1 MVKRH
6 LKKENKNTNTMDQPN
21 IFEVQKETSLL
32 KKFSEIHNSIYAND
46 GLSAQQALDEML
58 KVLFMKVFNEKLRKN
73 WFWIDEKEYKLCL
86 NDNVSNNFTER
97 TYELWEKS
105 KKDFADIFEPSEKI
119 KLSLA
124 SLAFAVN
131 KLQNIDFS
139 DTTDAKG
146 LAFQKFL
153 ASTEKADRGQFFT
166 PEPVIN
172 FCVEFLQPQPHEKII
187 DPTCGSGGFLFSA
200 YQYLLDNFQVSKQE
214 IIPNLFGIDINKTIV
229 KIAKMK
235 LLLECNTNLNVIAQ
249 NSLEDLDELA
259 LSFGQ
264 PIENQMD
271 IVLAN
276 PPFGTL
282 GKITNEKL
290 LRKYEL
296 GYKWQGSPLT
306 SEGGIQYVKTKTLHT
321 GQTPEILFIERCLQL
336 LKEGGRMAIVLPN
349 GMFENP
355 SLEYLRYFI
364 KEKASVLAVVN
375 LPQETFIP
383 FGTGVKTSI
392 LFLEKQT
399 CKVLKT
405 LQVSEPKVFFGRVTK
420 LGYQGN
426 KNGNPI
432 YQKDEFGNLLKD
444 KNKEPILDEDF
455 SKIIQ
460 DYKDFQ
466 ATTELVTKNS
476 FALPTA
482 ELNGRFD
489 FDYYAPENRKLLNK
503 LKSQNAVK
511 LADLCEIVKV
521 KSKKLSQAN
530 GTVDYIE
537 LSDINTHSYEIINTT
552 SYLVHKLPSRASYE
566 VKENDILTAVAG
578 NSIGTRK
585 HATALVTKDYEG
597 NICTNGFRILRNC
610 KIDLYYLLYY
620 LRTEMFL
627 KQVFMYRTGAAIPNI
642 SDDDLGKILVYLPE
656 EKILKEISQIVRYSF
671 ELRKQAREEVE
682 KIMIEF

>member
-1 MVKRH
+1 M
-6 LKKENKNTNTMDQPN
+6 EQSN
-21 IFEVQKETSLL
+21 IFDLQKETSLL

-58 KVLFMKVFNEKLRKN
+58 KVLFIKVLA
-73 WFWIDEKEYKLCL
+73 EKE
-86 NDNVSNNFTER
+86 NTQDFFVSSEEFAEI
-97 TYELWEKS
+97 KS
-105 KKDFADIFEPSEKI
+105 GKKTKAFSNRIENLFQKTIENFADIFEPTEKI

-124 SLAFAVN
+124 SLAYAVN

-200 YQYLLDNFQVSKQE
+200 YQYLSDNFQTSKQE
-214 IIPNLFGIDINKTIV
+214 IIPNLYGIDINKTIV

-235 LLLECNTNLNVIAQ
+235 LLLECNTNLNIVAQ
-249 NSLEDLDELA
+249 NSLDDLDELA

-264 PIENQMD
+264 PIENQID

-296 GYKWQGSPLT
+296 GYKWQGENT
-306 SEGGIQYVKTKTLHT
+306 NYFKTRTLHT

-336 LKEGGRMAIVLPN
+336 LKKGGRMAIVLPN

-355 SLEYLRYFI
+355 SLEYLRIFI
-364 KEKASVLAVVN
+364 KQKARVLAVVN

-392 LFLEKQT
+392 LFLQKETEKDFS
-399 CKVLKT
+399 K
-405 LQVSEPKVFFGRVTK
+405 KVFFGRVTK

-426 KNGNPI
+426 KNGTAI
-432 YQKDEFGNLLKD
+432 YKKDEFGNLLKN

-460 DYKDFQ
+460 EHKNFQ
-466 ATTELVTKNS
+466 ASNEIATENCFLFPV
-476 FALPTA
+476 A

-503 LKSQNAVK
+503 LKSLNAVK
-511 LADLCEIVKV
+511 LSDLCEIVKV

-530 GTVDYIE
+530 ETVDYIE
-537 LSDINTHSYEIINTT
+537 LSDINTHSYEIINAT
-552 SYLVHKLPSRASYE
+552 SYLVHELPSRASYE
-566 VKENDILTAVAG
+566 VRENDILTAVAG
-578 NSIGTRK
+578 NSIGTKK

-610 KIDLYYLLYY
+610 KVDLYYLLYY

-642 SDDDLGKILVYLPE
+642 SDYDLGRILVYLPE
-656 EKILKEISQIVRYSF
+656 EKVLQEISEKVLYSF
-671 ELRKQAREEVE
+671 ELRKQAKEEVE
-682 KIMIEF
+682 KITVAF

>member
-1 MVKRH
+1 M
-6 LKKENKNTNTMDQPN
+6 EQSN
-21 IFEVQKETSLL
+21 IFDLQKETSLL

-58 KVLFMKVFNEKLRKN
+58 KILFIKVLA
-73 WFWIDEKEYKLCL
+73 EKE
-86 NDNVSNNFTER
+86 NTQDFFVSGEEFAEIKAGKKNKTFSARIENLFQR
-97 TYELWEKS
+97 TIES
-105 KKDFADIFEPSEKI
+105 FADVFEPSEKI

-124 SLAFAVN
+124 SLVFAVN
-131 KLQNIDFS
+131 KLQNVDFS

-200 YQYLLDNFQVSKQE
+200 YQYLSDNFQVSKQE

-235 LLLECNTNLNVIAQ
+235 LLLECNTSLNIVAQ

-264 PIENQMD
+264 PIEKQMD

-296 GYKWQGSPLT
+296 GYKWQESPLT
-306 SEGGIQYVKTKTLHT
+306 PEGGTQYFKTKVLHT

-355 SLEYLRYFI
+355 SLEYLRIFI
-364 KEKASVLAVVN
+364 KQKARVLAVVN

-392 LFLEKQT
+392 LFLQKRVVGEDTNNGEKDLSQ
-399 CKVLKT
+399 
-405 LQVSEPKVFFGRVTK
+405 KVFFGRVTK

-426 KNGNPI
+426 KNGPAI
-432 YQKDEFGNLLKD
+432 YKKDEFGNLLKD

-460 DYKDFQ
+460 EYKTFQ
-466 ATTELVTKNS
+466 QTNEIETENS
-476 FALPTA
+476 FSFPAA

-503 LKSQNAVK
+503 LKSLNAVK
-511 LADLCEIVKV
+511 LSDLCEIVKV

-530 GTVDYIE
+530 ETVDYIE
-537 LSDINTHSYEIINTT
+537 LSDINTHSYEIINAT
-552 SYLVHKLPSRASYE
+552 SYLVHELPSRASYE
-566 VKENDILTAVAG
+566 VRENDILTAVAG
-578 NSIGTRK
+578 NSIGTSK
-585 HATALVTKDYEG
+585 HATALVTKEYEG

-610 KIDLYYLLYY
+610 KVDLYYLLYY

-642 SDDDLGKILVYLPE
+642 SDYDLGRILVYLPE
-656 EKILKEISQIVRYSF
+656 EKVLQEISEKVRYSF
-671 ELRKQAREEVE
+671 ELRKQAKEEVE
-682 KIMIEF
+682 KIRVAF

>member
-1 MVKRH
+1 M
-6 LKKENKNTNTMDQPN
+6 QQSN
-21 IFEVQKETSLL
+21 IFEAQKETSLL

-58 KVLFMKVFNEKLRKN
+58 KILFIKVLA
-73 WFWIDEKEYKLCL
+73 EKE
-86 NDNVSNNFTER
+86 NTQDFFVSSEEFADI
-97 TYELWEKS
+97 KAGKQS
-105 KKDFADIFEPSEKI
+105 KTFATRIENLFQKTIESFADIFELTEKI
-119 KLSLA
+119 KLSFA

-172 FCVEFLQPQPHEKII
+172 FCVEFLQPKPHEKII

-200 YQYLLDNFQVSKQE
+200 YQYLLDNFHVSKQE
-214 IIPNLFGIDINKTIV
+214 IIPYLFGIDINKTIV

-235 LLLECNTNLNVIAQ
+235 LLLECNTSLNIVAQ

-259 LSFGQ
+259 LSFEQ
-264 PIENQMD
+264 SIENQMD

-276 PPFGTL
+276 PPFGTM

-296 GYKWQGSPLT
+296 GYKWQG
-306 SEGGIQYVKTKTLHT
+306 ENAHYFKTKTLHT

-355 SLEYLRYFI
+355 SLEYLRIFI
-364 KEKASVLAVVN
+364 KQKARVLAVVN

-392 LFLEKQT
+392 LFLQKNVVCEDTNNNNKRI
-399 CKVLKT
+399 
-405 LQVSEPKVFFGRVTK
+405 FFGRVTK

-444 KNKEPILDEDF
+444 KNKEPILEEDF
-455 SKIIQ
+455 SKII
-460 DYKDFQ
+460 
-466 ATTELVTKNS
+466 
-476 FALPTA
+476 
-482 ELNGRFD
+482 
-489 FDYYAPENRKLLNK
+489 
-503 LKSQNAVK
+503 
-511 LADLCEIVKV
+511 
-521 KSKKLSQAN
+521 
-530 GTVDYIE
+530 
-537 LSDINTHSYEIINTT
+537 
-552 SYLVHKLPSRASYE
+552 
-566 VKENDILTAVAG
+566 
-578 NSIGTRK
+578 
-585 HATALVTKDYEG
+585 
-597 NICTNGFRILRNC
+597 
-610 KIDLYYLLYY
+610 
-620 LRTEMFL
+620 
-627 KQVFMYRTGAAIPNI
+627 
-642 SDDDLGKILVYLPE
+642 
-656 EKILKEISQIVRYSF
+656 
-671 ELRKQAREEVE
+671 
-682 KIMIEF
+682 

>member
-1 MVKRH
+1 M
-6 LKKENKNTNTMDQPN
+6 QPPN
-21 IFEVQKETSLL
+21 IFETQPETSLL

-58 KVLFMKVFNEKLRKN
+58 KVLFIKVFA
-73 WFWIDEKEYKLCL
+73 EKE
-86 NDNVSNNFTER
+86 NTQDFFVSNDEFTEI
-97 TYELWEKS
+97 KS
-105 KKDFADIFEPSEKI
+105 GKKNKAFLVRIESLFQKTIESFADIFEANEKI

-153 ASTEKADRGQFFT
+153 ANTEKADRGQFFT

-172 FCVEFLQPQPHEKII
+172 FCVQFLQPKPHEKII

-235 LLLECNTNLNVIAQ
+235 LLLECNTHLNIIAQ

-264 PIENQMD
+264 TIENQMD

-296 GYKWQGSPLT
+296 GYKWQGENT
-306 SEGGIQYVKTKTLHT
+306 NYFKTKTLHT
-321 GQTPEILFIERCLQL
+321 GQIPEILFIERCLQL

-355 SLEYLRYFI
+355 SLEYLRFFI
-364 KEKASVLAVVN
+364 KQKARVLAVVN

-392 LFLEKQT
+392 LFLQKETKPSPFGEGLGGA
-399 CKVLKT
+399 K
-405 LQVSEPKVFFGRVTK
+405 KVFFGRITK

-432 YQKDEFGNLLKD
+432 YQKDEFGNLRKD
-444 KNKEPILDEDF
+444 KNKELILEEDF

-460 DYKDFQ
+460 DYKTFQ
-466 ATTELVTKNS
+466 ETNEIETQNAFCFPVSEI
-476 FALPTA
+476 
-482 ELNGRFD
+482 NGRFD

-503 LKSQNAVK
+503 LKSLNAVK
-511 LADLCEIVKV
+511 LSDLCEIVKI
-521 KSKKLSQAN
+521 KSKKLSQLN
-530 GTVDYIE
+530 ETVDYIE
-537 LSDINTHSYEIINTT
+537 LSDINAHSYEIINANT
-552 SYLVHKLPSRASYE
+552 YLVHELPSRASYE
-566 VKENDILTAVAG
+566 VQENDILTAVAG
-578 NSIGTRK
+578 NSIGTIK
-585 HATALVTKDYEG
+585 HATALVTTDYEG
-597 NICTNGFRILRNC
+597 NICTNGFRVLRNC
-610 KIDLYYLLYY
+610 KVDLYYLLYY

-642 SDDDLGKILVYLPE
+642 SDYDLGRILVYLPKE
-656 EKILKEISQIVRYSF
+656 AVLREISEKVRYSF
-671 ELRKQAREEVE
+671 ELRKQAKETVE
-682 KIMIEF
+682 KILVEF

>member
-1 MVKRH
+1 MK
-6 LKKENKNTNTMDQPN
+6 QSN
-21 IFEVQKETSLL
+21 IFDLQQETSLL

-58 KVLFMKVFNEKLRKN
+58 KILFIKVLA
-73 WFWIDEKEYKLCL
+73 EKE
-86 NDNVSNNFTER
+86 NTQDFFVSSE
-97 TYELWEKS
+97 E
-105 KKDFADIFEPSEKI
+105 FADIKASKKNKSFLTRIENLFQKTIESFADVFEPTEKI
-119 KLSLA
+119 KLSPA

-131 KLQNIDFS
+131 KLQNVDFS

-187 DPTCGSGGFLFSA
+187 DPTCGSGGFLFVA
-200 YQYLLDNFQVSKQE
+200 YQYLLANFQVTKQA

-235 LLLECNTNLNVIAQ
+235 LLLECNTQLNIVAQ

-276 PPFGTL
+276 PPFGTM

-296 GYKWQGSPLT
+296 GYKWQESPPAP
-306 SEGGIQYVKTKTLHT
+306 EGGIEYRKTKTLHI
-321 GQTPEILFIERCLQL
+321 GQPPEILFVERCLQL
-336 LKEGGRMAIVLPN
+336 LKVGGRMAIVLPN

-355 SLEYLRYFI
+355 SLEYLRAFI
-364 KEKASVLAVVN
+364 KQKARVLAVVN

-392 LFLEKQT
+392 LFLEKT
-399 CKVLKT
+399 PCKVLKT
-405 LQVSEPKVFFGRVTK
+405 LQGVGQQIFFGRVTK

-432 YQKDEFGNLLKD
+432 YQKDEFGNYLKD
-444 KNKEPILDEDF
+444 ANRELVLDEDF
-455 SKIIQ
+455 SKVIQ
-460 DYKDFQ
+460 DYKVFQ
-466 ATTELVTKNS
+466 STNEISTANS
-476 FALPTA
+476 FSFPLA

-489 FDYYAPENRKLLNK
+489 FDYYAPDNRKLLNK
-503 LKSQNAVK
+503 LKSLNAVK
-511 LADLCEIVKV
+511 LSDLCEIVKV

-530 GTVDYIE
+530 ETVDYIE
-537 LSDINTHSYEIINTT
+537 LSDINTHSYEIINAD
-552 SYLVHKLPSRASYE
+552 SYLVHELPSRASYE
-566 VKENDILTAVAG
+566 VRENDILTAVAG
-578 NSIGTRK
+578 NSIGTTK
-585 HATALVTKDYEG
+585 HATALVTKAYEG
-597 NICTNGFRILRNC
+597 SICTNGFRILRNC
-610 KIDLYYLLYY
+610 QVDLYYLLYY

-642 SDDDLGKILVYLPE
+642 SDEDLGRILVYLPE
-656 EKILKEISQIVRYSF
+656 ATVLQGISEKMRHSF
-671 ELRKQAREEVE
+671 ALRKQAKEEVE

>member
-1 MVKRH
+1 M
-6 LKKENKNTNTMDQPN
+6 EQSN

-58 KVLFMKVFNEKLRKN
+58 KILFIKVLA
-73 WFWIDEKEYKLCL
+73 EKE
-86 NDNVSNNFTER
+86 NTQDFFVSSEEFAEIKAGK
-97 TYELWEKS
+97 KS
-105 KKDFADIFEPSEKI
+105 KTFLARIENLFQRTIESFADVFEPSEKI

-131 KLQNIDFS
+131 KLQNVDFS

-200 YQYLLDNFQVSKQE
+200 YQYLLDNCQAFKQE
-214 IIPNLFGIDINKTIV
+214 IIPNLYGIDINKTIV

-235 LLLECNTNLNVIAQ
+235 LLLECNTSLNIIAQ
-249 NSLEDLDELA
+249 NSLEDIDELA

-296 GYKWQGSPLT
+296 GYKWQGENT
-306 SEGGIQYVKTKTLHT
+306 NYFKNKILHT

-355 SLEYLRYFI
+355 SLEYLRFFI
-364 KEKASVLAVVN
+364 KQKARVLAVVN

-392 LFLEKQT
+392 LFLQKETEKDLSQ
-399 CKVLKT
+399 
-405 LQVSEPKVFFGRVTK
+405 KVFFGRVTK

-426 KNGNPI
+426 KNGTAI
-432 YQKDEFGNLLKD
+432 YKKDEFGNLLKD
-444 KNKEPILDEDF
+444 QNKEPILDEDF
-455 SKIIQ
+455 STIIQ
-460 DYKDFQ
+460 DYKKFQ
-466 ATTELVTKNS
+466 QTNEIKTENS
-476 FALPTA
+476 FLFPVA

-489 FDYYAPENRKLLNK
+489 YDYYAPENRKLLNK
-503 LKSQNAVK
+503 LKSLNAVK
-511 LADLCEIVKV
+511 LSDLCEIVKV

-537 LSDINTHSYEIINTT
+537 LSDINTHSYEIINATE
-552 SYLVHKLPSRASYE
+552 YLVHELPSRASYE
-566 VKENDILTAVAG
+566 VRENDILTAVAG
-578 NSIGTRK
+578 NSIGTSK
-585 HATALVTKDYEG
+585 HAIALVTKDYEG
-597 NICTNGFRILRNC
+597 NICTNGFRVLRNC
-610 KIDLYYLLYY
+610 KVDLYYLLYY

-642 SDDDLGKILVYLPE
+642 SDYDLGRILVYLPE
-656 EKILKEISQIVRYSF
+656 EKILQEISEKVRYSF
-671 ELRKQAREEVE
+671 ELRKQAKEEVE
-682 KIMIEF
+682 KITLAFSEKRTNHAQHYVCEKAD

>member
-1 MVKRH
+1 M
-6 LKKENKNTNTMDQPN
+6 EQSN
-21 IFEVQKETSLL
+21 IFDLQKETSLL

-58 KVLFMKVFNEKLRKN
+58 KILFIKVLA
-73 WFWIDEKEYKLCL
+73 EKE
-86 NDNVSNNFTER
+86 NTQDFFVSSEEFAEIKAGK
-97 TYELWEKS
+97 KS
-105 KKDFADIFEPSEKI
+105 KTFLARIENLFQKTIESFADVFEPSEKI

-124 SLAFAVN
+124 SLVFAVN
-131 KLQNIDFS
+131 KLQNVDFS

-153 ASTEKADRGQFFT
+153 ANTEKADRGQFFT

-200 YQYLLDNFQVSKQE
+200 YQYLLANFKVSKQE
-214 IIPNLFGIDINKTIV
+214 IIPNLFGIDINKMIV

-235 LLLECNTNLNVIAQ
+235 LLLECNTNLNIVAQ

-259 LSFGQ
+259 LSFGH

-271 IVLAN
+271 IVLTN

-296 GYKWQGSPLT
+296 GYKWQG
-306 SEGGIQYVKTKTLHT
+306 ENNNYFKTKTLHA
-321 GQTPEILFIERCLQL
+321 GQAPEILFIERCLQL

-355 SLEYLRYFI
+355 SLEYLRIFI
-364 KEKASVLAVVN
+364 KQKARVLAVVN

-392 LFLEKQT
+392 LFLQKETEKDLS
-399 CKVLKT
+399 K
-405 LQVSEPKVFFGRVTK
+405 KVFFGRVTK

-426 KNGNPI
+426 KNGTAI
-432 YQKDEFGNLLKD
+432 YKKDEFGNLLKD

-460 DYKDFQ
+460 DYKTFQ
-466 ATTELVTKNS
+466 QTNEIETENS
-476 FALPTA
+476 FLFPVA

-503 LKSQNAVK
+503 LKSLNAVK
-511 LADLCEIVKV
+511 LVDLCEIVKV
-521 KSKKLSQAN
+521 KSKKLSQPN
-530 GTVDYIE
+530 ETVDYIE
-537 LSDINTHSYEIINTT
+537 LSDINTHSYEIINAA
-552 SYLVHKLPSRASYE
+552 SYLVHELPSRASYE
-566 VKENDILTAVAG
+566 VRENDILTAVAG
-578 NSIGTRK
+578 NSIGTTK

-610 KIDLYYLLYY
+610 KVDLYYLLYY

-627 KQVFMYRTGAAIPNI
+627 KQVFMYRTGAAIPSI
-642 SDDDLGKILVYLPE
+642 SDYDLGRILVYLPE
-656 EKILKEISQIVRYSF
+656 EKVLQEISEKVRYSF
-671 ELRKQAREEVE
+671 ELRKQAKEEVE
-682 KIMIEF
+682 KITIVF

>member
-1 MVKRH
+1 M
-6 LKKENKNTNTMDQPN
+6 EQSN
-21 IFEVQKETSLL
+21 IFETQKETSLL

-58 KVLFMKVFNEKLRKN
+58 KVLFIKVF
-73 WFWIDEKEYKLCL
+73 DEKENTKQFFINNEEF
-86 NDNVSNNFTER
+86 NDI
-97 TYELWEKS
+97 KAG
-105 KKDFADIFEPSEKI
+105 KKTKTFVQRIESLFQKTVQGFSDIFDANETI
-119 KLSLA
+119 KLSPIAL
-124 SLAFAVN
+124 SFAIN
-131 KLQNIDFS
+131 KLQNVDFS

-200 YQYLLDNFQVSKQE
+200 YQYLLDNFQVSKQD

-235 LLLECNTNLNVIAQ
+235 LLLECNTNLNIIAQ

-296 GYKWQGSPLT
+296 GYKWQG
-306 SEGGIQYVKTKTLHT
+306 ENYNYHKTKTLHT

-336 LKEGGRMAIVLPN
+336 LKESGRMAIVLPN

-355 SLEYLRYFI
+355 SLEYLRIFI
-364 KEKASVLAVVN
+364 KQKARVLAVVN

-392 LFLEKQT
+392 LFLQKE
-399 CKVLKT
+399 
-405 LQVSEPKVFFGRVTK
+405 SEIDLSKKVFFGRITK

-432 YQKDEFGNLLKD
+432 YQKDEFGNFLKNE
-444 KNKEPILDEDF
+444 NKELILEEDF
-455 SKIIQ
+455 TKIIN
-460 DYKDFQ
+460 DYKTFQ
-466 ATTELVTKNS
+466 KTNELETENS
-476 FALPTA
+476 FLFPVS

-489 FDYYAPENRKLLNK
+489 FDYYAPQNRKLLNK
-503 LKSQNAVK
+503 LKNLNAVR
-511 LADLCEIVKV
+511 LSELCEIVKV
-521 KSKKLSQAN
+521 KSKKLTQLN
-530 GTVDYIE
+530 ETVDYIE
-537 LSDINTHSYEIINTT
+537 LSDINTHSYEIINANT
-552 SYLVHKLPSRASYE
+552 YLVHELPSRASYE
-566 VKENDILTAVAG
+566 VRNNDILTAVAG
-578 NSIGTRK
+578 NSIGTHK
-585 HATALVTKDYEG
+585 HATALVTKNYEG

-610 KIDLYYLLYY
+610 KVDVYYLLYY
-620 LRTEMFL
+620 LRSEMFL

-642 SDDDLGKILVYLPE
+642 SDFDLNRILVYLPPE
-656 EKILKEISQIVRYSF
+656 NILQEVSEKVRYSF
-671 ELRKQAREEVE
+671 ELRKQAKEEVE
-682 KIMIEF
+682 KIMVEF

>member
-1 MVKRH
+1 MRH
-6 LKKENKNTNTMDQPN
+6 FLSST
-21 IFEVQKETSLL
+21 FA
-32 KKFSEIHNSIYAND
+32 EIHNSIYAND

-58 KVLFMKVFNEKLRKN
+58 KVLFIKVF
-73 WFWIDEKEYKLCL
+73 DEKENSKQFFI
-86 NDNVSNNFTER
+86 SNEEFNEIKAGK
-97 TYELWEKS
+97 KS
-105 KKDFADIFEPSEKI
+105 KTFVQRIENLFQKTIQGFSDIIEANESI
-119 KLSLA
+119 KLSPIAL
-124 SLAFAVN
+124 SFAIN

-172 FCVEFLQPQPHEKII
+172 FCVQFLQPQPHEKII

-235 LLLECNTNLNVIAQ
+235 LLLECNTNLNIVAQ

-264 PIENQMD
+264 KIEAQFD
-271 IVLAN
+271 IILAN
-276 PPFGTL
+276 PPFGTM

-290 LRKYEL
+290 LEKYEL
-296 GYKWQGSPLT
+296 GYKWQG
-306 SEGGIQYVKTKTLHT
+306 ENYNYHKTKILHT

-355 SLEYLRYFI
+355 SLEYLRIFI
-364 KEKASVLAVVN
+364 KQKARVLAVVN

-392 LFLEKQT
+392 LFLQKETEKDLS
-399 CKVLKT
+399 K
-405 LQVSEPKVFFGRVTK
+405 KVFFGRITK

-432 YQKDEFGNLLKD
+432 YQKDGFGNFLKNE
-444 KNKEPILDEDF
+444 NKELILEEDF
-455 SKIIQ
+455 TKIIN
-460 DYKDFQ
+460 DYKIFQ
-466 ATTELVTKNS
+466 QTNELETANS
-476 FALPTA
+476 FLFPVS

-489 FDYYAPENRKLLNK
+489 FDYYAPQNRKLLNK
-503 LKSQNAVK
+503 LKSLNAIK
-511 LADLCEIVKV
+511 LSELCDIVKT
-521 KSKKLSQAN
+521 KSKKLAQLNETA
-530 GTVDYIE
+530 DYIE
-537 LSDINTHSYEIINTT
+537 LSDINTHSYEIINAKT
-552 SYLVHKLPSRASYE
+552 YLVHELPSRASYE
-566 VKENDILTAVAG
+566 VRENDILTAVAG
-578 NSIGTRK
+578 NSIGTHK
-585 HATALVTKDYEG
+585 HTTALATKDYEG

-610 KIDLYYLLYY
+610 KVDLYYLLYY
-620 LRTEMFL
+620 LRSEMFL

-642 SDDDLGKILVYLPE
+642 SGFDLNRILVYLPSE
-656 EKILKEISQIVRYSF
+656 NILQEVSEKVRYSF
-671 ELRKQAREEVE
+671 ELRKQAKEEVE
-682 KIMIEF
+682 KITVEF

>member
-1 MVKRH
+1 M
-6 LKKENKNTNTMDQPN
+6 EQPN
-21 IFEVQKETSLL
+21 IFTLQKDTSLL

-58 KVLFMKVFNEKLRKN
+58 KVLFMKVFNRKLRKN
-73 WFWIDEKEYKLCL
+73 WFWIDEKEYKECL
-86 NDNVSNNFTER
+86 DNNVSNDFTER
-97 TYELWEKS
+97 TFELWEKS
-105 KKDFADIFEPSEKI
+105 KKDFTDIFEPNEKI

-131 KLQNIDFS
+131 KLQHIDFS

-172 FCVEFLQPQPHEKII
+172 FCVEFLQPKPHEKII

-200 YQYLLDNFQVSKQE
+200 YQYLSDNFQTSKQE

-235 LLLECNTNLNVIAQ
+235 LLLECNTNLNIVAQ

-264 PIENQMD
+264 QIENQMD

-296 GYKWQGSPLT
+296 GYKWQGENT
-306 SEGGIQYVKTKTLHT
+306 NYFKTKTLHT

-364 KEKASVLAVVN
+364 KQKTKVLAVVN

-399 CKVLKT
+399 SQVLKT
-405 LQVSEPKVFFGRVTK
+405 CEVSEPKVFFGRVTK

-432 YQKDEFGNLLKD
+432 YQKDEFGNLLKN
-444 KNKEPILDEDF
+444 KNKEPILEEDF

-460 DYKDFQ
+460 DYKQFQ
-466 ATTELVTKNS
+466 ITNEIAIETENS
-476 FALPTA
+476 FTFPVA
-482 ELNGRFD
+482 ELTGRFD
-489 FDYYAPENRKLLNK
+489 FDYYAPQNRKLLNK
-503 LKSQNAVK
+503 LTSQNAVK
-511 LADLCEIVKV
+511 LADLCEIVKI

-530 GTVDYIE
+530 ETVDYIE
-537 LSDINTHSYEIINTT
+537 LSDINTHSYEIINAT
-552 SYLVHKLPSRASYE
+552 SYLVHELPSRASYE
-566 VKENDILTAVAG
+566 VRENDILTAVAG
-578 NSIGTRK
+578 NSIGTNK
-585 HATALVTKDYEG
+585 HATALATKDYEG
-597 NICTNGFRILRNC
+597 SICTNGFRILRNC
-610 KIDLYYLLYY
+610 KVDLYYLLYY

-642 SDDDLGKILVYLPE
+642 SDYDLGRILVYLPE
-656 EKILKEISQIVRYSF
+656 GKVLQEISEKVRYSF
-671 ELRKQAREEVE
+671 ELRKQAKEEVE
-682 KIMIEF
+682 KIRIEF

>member
-1 MVKRH
+1 MEH
-6 LKKENKNTNTMDQPN
+6 PN

-58 KVLFMKVFNEKLRKN
+58 KVLFIKVLA
-73 WFWIDEKEYKLCL
+73 EKENTK
-86 NDNVSNNFTER
+86 DFFVSNEEFAEIKAGK
-97 TYELWEKS
+97 KS
-105 KKDFADIFEPSEKI
+105 KTFLARIENLFQKTIENFADIFEPNEKI
-119 KLSLA
+119 KLSPV

-131 KLQNIDFS
+131 KLQNVDFS

-166 PEPVIN
+166 PEPVID

-214 IIPNLFGIDINKTIV
+214 IIPYLFGIDINKTIV

-235 LLLECNTNLNVIAQ
+235 LLLECNTNLNIIAQ

-264 PIENQMD
+264 AIENQMD

-296 GYKWQGSPLT
+296 GYKWQGENT
-306 SEGGIQYVKTKTLHT
+306 HYFKTKTLHT

-336 LKEGGRMAIVLPN
+336 LKEGGKMAIVLPN

-355 SLEYLRYFI
+355 SLEYLRIFI
-364 KEKASVLAVVN
+364 KQKARVLAVVN

-392 LFLEKQT
+392 LFLQKKVVGEDTNNGSKT
-399 CKVLKT
+399 CE
-405 LQVSEPKVFFGRVTK
+405 VSDKKVFFGRVTK

-455 SKIIQ
+455 SNIIQ
-460 DYKDFQ
+460 DYKIFQ
-466 ATTELVTKNS
+466 ETNEITSENS
-476 FALPTA
+476 FSFPVA

-489 FDYYAPENRKLLNK
+489 FDYYAPENRKLLSK
-503 LKSQNAVK
+503 LKSLNAVK

-537 LSDINTHSYEIINTT
+537 LSDINTHSYEIINTNT
-552 SYLVHKLPSRASYE
+552 YLVHELPSRASYE
-566 VKENDILTAVAG
+566 VRENDILTAVAG
-578 NSIGTRK
+578 NSIGTNK
-585 HATALVTKDYEG
+585 HATALVAKDYEG

-610 KIDLYYLLYY
+610 KVDLHYLLYY

-642 SDDDLGKILVYLPE
+642 SDYDLGRILVYLPE
-656 EKILKEISQIVRYSF
+656 EKKLQKISERVRYSF
-671 ELRKQAREEVE
+671 ELRKQAKEEVE
-682 KIMIEF
+682 KIAVEF

>member
-1 MVKRH
+1 M
-6 LKKENKNTNTMDQPN
+6 EQSN

-58 KVLFMKVFNEKLRKN
+58 KILFIKVLA
-73 WFWIDEKEYKLCL
+73 EKE
-86 NDNVSNNFTER
+86 NTQDFFVSSEEFAEIKAGK
-97 TYELWEKS
+97 KS
-105 KKDFADIFEPSEKI
+105 KTFLARIESLFQRTIESFADVFEPSEKI

-124 SLAFAVN
+124 SLAFTVN
-131 KLQNIDFS
+131 KLQNVDFS

-172 FCVEFLQPQPHEKII
+172 FCVEFLQPKPHEKII

-235 LLLECNTNLNVIAQ
+235 LLLECNTSLNIVAQ

-271 IVLAN
+271 IVLTN

-296 GYKWQGSPLT
+296 GYKWQGENT
-306 SEGGIQYVKTKTLHT
+306 NYFKTKTLHT

-349 GMFENP
+349 GMFENL
-355 SLEYLRYFI
+355 SLEYLRIFI
-364 KEKASVLAVVN
+364 KQKARVFAVVN

-392 LFLEKQT
+392 LFLKKETEKDLSQ
-399 CKVLKT
+399 
-405 LQVSEPKVFFGRVTK
+405 KVFFGRVTK

-426 KNGNPI
+426 KNGTAI
-432 YQKDEFGNLLKD
+432 YKKDEFGNLLKD
-444 KNKEPILDEDF
+444 QNNEPILDEDF
-455 SKIIQ
+455 SKTIQ
-460 DYKDFQ
+460 DYKKFQ
-466 ATTELVTKNS
+466 QTNEIQTENS
-476 FALPTA
+476 FSFPVA

-503 LKSQNAVK
+503 LKSLNAVK

-521 KSKKLSQAN
+521 KSKKLSQPN
-530 GTVDYIE
+530 ETVNYIE
-537 LSDINTHSYEIINTT
+537 LSDINTHSYEIINATE
-552 SYLVHKLPSRASYE
+552 YLVHELPSRASYE
-566 VKENDILTAVAG
+566 VRENDILTAVAG
-578 NSIGTRK
+578 NSIGTSK
-585 HATALVTKDYEG
+585 HATALVTKEYEG
-597 NICTNGFRILRNC
+597 NICTNGFRVLRNC
-610 KIDLYYLLYY
+610 KVDLYYLLYY

-642 SDDDLGKILVYLPE
+642 SDYDLGRILVYLPE
-656 EKILKEISQIVRYSF
+656 EKVLQEISEKVRYSF
-671 ELRKQAREEVE
+671 ELRKQAKEEVE
-682 KIMIEF
+682 KIMVAF

>member
-1 MVKRH
+1 MQTLRQE
-6 LKKENKNTNTMDQPN
+6 KKNKTFSAR
-21 IFEVQKETSLL
+21 IESLFQKTIES
-32 KKFSEIHNSIYAND
+32 
-46 GLSAQQALDEML
+46 
-58 KVLFMKVFNEKLRKN
+58 
-73 WFWIDEKEYKLCL
+73 
-86 NDNVSNNFTER
+86 
-97 TYELWEKS
+97 
-105 KKDFADIFEPSEKI
+105 FADIFEPNEKI

-124 SLAFAVN
+124 SLAFAIN

-172 FCVEFLQPQPHEKII
+172 FCVEFLQPKPHEKII

-235 LLLECNTNLNVIAQ
+235 LLLECNTDLNIVAQ

-264 PIENQMD
+264 KIENQFD
-271 IVLAN
+271 IILAN
-276 PPFGTL
+276 PPFGTM

-290 LRKYEL
+290 LKKYDL
-296 GYKWQGSPLT
+296 GYKWQG
-306 SEGGIQYVKTKTLHT
+306 ENDNYHRTKTLHI

-355 SLEYLRYFI
+355 SLEYLRFFI
-364 KEKASVLAVVN
+364 KQKARVLAVVN

-392 LFLEKQT
+392 LFLQKNVICEDTNNGNKH
-399 CKVLKT
+399 
-405 LQVSEPKVFFGRVTK
+405 SEQRVFFGRVTK

-432 YQKDEFGNLLKD
+432 YQKDGFGIFLKNE
-444 KNKEPILDEDF
+444 NKELILEEDF
-455 SKIIQ
+455 SKIVN
-460 DYKDFQ
+460 DYKIFQ
-466 ATTELVTKNS
+466 KTNEIIGENS
-476 FALPTA
+476 FSFPVS

-489 FDYYAPENRKLLNK
+489 FDYYAPQNRKLLNK
-503 LKSQNAVK
+503 LKSLNAVK
-511 LADLCEIVKV
+511 LSELCEIVKI
-521 KSKKLSQAN
+521 KSKKLAQLN
-530 GTVDYIE
+530 EKVDYIE
-537 LSDINTHSYEIINTT
+537 LSDINTHSYEIINATE
-552 SYLVHKLPSRASYE
+552 YLVHELPSRASYE
-566 VKENDILTAVAG
+566 VRENDILTAVAG
-578 NSIGTRK
+578 NSIGTHK
-585 HATALVTKDYEG
+585 HATALVTADYEG

-610 KIDLYYLLYY
+610 KVDLYYLLYY
-620 LRTEMFL
+620 LRSEMFL

-642 SDDDLGKILVYLPE
+642 SDFDLYRILVYLPNE
-656 EKILKEISQIVRYSF
+656 SVLQEISEKVRHSF
-671 ELRKQAREEVE
+671 ELRKQAKEEVE
-682 KIMIEF
+682 KIMVEF

>member
-1 MVKRH
+1 M
-6 LKKENKNTNTMDQPN
+6 EQPN
-21 IFEVQKETSLL
+21 IFDLQKSECRPETSLL

-58 KVLFMKVFNEKLRKN
+58 KILFIKVFA
-73 WFWIDEKEYKLCL
+73 EKE
-86 NDNVSNNFTER
+86 NNQDFFVSSEEFAEIKAGKKNKAFSTRIESLFQR
-97 TYELWEKS
+97 TIES
-105 KKDFADIFEPSEKI
+105 FADVFEPSEKI

-124 SLAFAVN
+124 SLSFAVN
-131 KLQNIDFS
+131 KLQNVDFS

-200 YQYLLDNFQVSKQE
+200 YQYLLDNFQTSKQE

-235 LLLECNTNLNVIAQ
+235 LLLECNTSLNIIAQ

-259 LSFGQ
+259 LCFRQS
-264 PIENQMD
+264 IENQMD

-296 GYKWQGSPLT
+296 GYKWQGENT
-306 SEGGIQYVKTKTLHT
+306 NYFKTKTLHT
-321 GQTPEILFIERCLQL
+321 GQTPEILFVERCLQL

-355 SLEYLRYFI
+355 SLEYLRIFI
-364 KEKASVLAVVN
+364 KQKARVLAVVN

-392 LFLEKQT
+392 LFLQKETEKDLSQ
-399 CKVLKT
+399 
-405 LQVSEPKVFFGRVTK
+405 KVFFGRVTK

-426 KNGNPI
+426 KNGTAI
-432 YQKDEFGNLLKD
+432 YKKDEFGNLLKD

-460 DYKDFQ
+460 AYKIFQ
-466 ATTELVTKNS
+466 QTNEVETENS
-476 FALPTA
+476 FLFPVA

-503 LKSQNAVK
+503 LKNLNALK

-521 KSKKLSQAN
+521 KSKKLAQAN
-530 GTVDYIE
+530 ETVDYIE
-537 LSDINTHSYEIINTT
+537 LSDINTHSYEIINAT
-552 SYLVHKLPSRASYE
+552 SYLVHELPSRASYE
-566 VKENDILTAVAG
+566 VQENDILTAVAG
-578 NSIGTRK
+578 NSIGTNK
-585 HATALVTKDYEG
+585 HATALVTKEYEG
-597 NICTNGFRILRNC
+597 SICTNGFRILRNC

-642 SDDDLGKILVYLPE
+642 SDHDLGRILVYLPE
-656 EKILKEISQIVRYSF
+656 EKVLQEISEKVRYSF
-671 ELRKQAREEVE
+671 ELRKQAKEEVE
-682 KIMIEF
+682 KITVAF

>member
-1 MVKRH
+1 M
-6 LKKENKNTNTMDQPN
+6 EQPN
-21 IFEVQKETSLL
+21 IFDLQKETSLL
-32 KKFSEIHNSIYAND
+32 KKFSEIHNNIYAND

-58 KVLFMKVFNEKLRKN
+58 KILFIKVLA
-73 WFWIDEKEYKLCL
+73 EKE
-86 NDNVSNNFTER
+86 NTQDFFVSSEEFTEIKAGKKNKAFSTRIESLFQR
-97 TYELWEKS
+97 TIES
-105 KKDFADIFEPSEKI
+105 FADIFEPSEKI

-131 KLQNIDFS
+131 KLQNVDFS

-200 YQYLLDNFQVSKQE
+200 YQYLSDNFQTSKQE
-214 IIPNLFGIDINKTIV
+214 IISNLFGIDINKTIV

-235 LLLECNTNLNVIAQ
+235 LLLECNTNLNIVAQ
-249 NSLEDLDELA
+249 NSLDDLDELA

-264 PIENQMD
+264 PIENQID

-296 GYKWQGSPLT
+296 GYKWQGENT
-306 SEGGIQYVKTKTLHT
+306 NYFKTKTLHT

-336 LKEGGRMAIVLPN
+336 LKEGGRMAIILPN

-355 SLEYLRYFI
+355 SLEYLRIFI
-364 KEKASVLAVVN
+364 KQKARVLAVVN

-392 LFLEKQT
+392 LFLQKETEKDLS
-399 CKVLKT
+399 K
-405 LQVSEPKVFFGRVTK
+405 KVFFGRVTK

-426 KNGNPI
+426 KNGTAI
-432 YQKDEFGNLLKD
+432 YKKDEFGNLLKD
-444 KNKEPILDEDF
+444 KNKEPILDENF
-455 SKIIQ
+455 SEIIQ
-460 DYKDFQ
+460 DYKIFQ
-466 ATTELVTKNS
+466 QTNEVETENS
-476 FALPTA
+476 FLFPVS

-503 LKSQNAVK
+503 LKSLNAVK
-511 LADLCEIVKV
+511 LVDLCEIVKV

-530 GTVDYIE
+530 EMVDYIE
-537 LSDINTHSYEIINTT
+537 LSDINTHSYEIINAT
-552 SYLVHKLPSRASYE
+552 SYLVHELPSRASYE
-566 VKENDILTAVAG
+566 VREKDILTAVAG
-578 NSIGTRK
+578 NSIGTNK
-585 HATALVTKDYEG
+585 HATALVTKEYEG

-642 SDDDLGKILVYLPE
+642 SDYDLGRILVYLPE
-656 EKILKEISQIVRYSF
+656 EKVLQEISQKVRYSF
-671 ELRKQAREEVE
+671 ELRKQAKEEVE
-682 KIMIEF
+682 KITVEF

>member
-1 MVKRH
+1 MQN
-6 LKKENKNTNTMDQPN
+6 LFETQP
-21 IFEVQKETSLL
+21 ETSLL

-46 GLSAQQALDEML
+46 GLSSQQALDEML
-58 KVLFMKVFNEKLRKN
+58 KVLFIKVF
-73 WFWIDEKEYKLCL
+73 DEKESSKQFFI
-86 NDNVSNNFTER
+86 SNEEFNEI
-97 TYELWEKS
+97 KS
-105 KKDFADIFEPSEKI
+105 GRKNKTFLQRIESLFQKTIQGFSDIFEANESI
-119 KLSLA
+119 KLSPIAL
-124 SLAFAVN
+124 SFAIN
-131 KLQNIDFS
+131 KLQSIDFS

-153 ASTEKADRGQFFT
+153 ANTEKADRGQFFT

-172 FCVEFLQPQPHEKII
+172 FCVQFLQPQPNEKII

-235 LLLECNTNLNVIAQ
+235 LLLECNTNLNIIAQ

-264 PIENQMD
+264 PIEKQID

-276 PPFGTL
+276 PPFGTM

-290 LRKYEL
+290 LKKYEL
-296 GYKWQGSPLT
+296 GYKWQG
-306 SEGGIQYVKTKTLHT
+306 ENYNYYKTKTLHT

-355 SLEYLRYFI
+355 SLEYLRIFI
-364 KEKASVLAVVN
+364 KQKARVLAVVN

-392 LFLEKQT
+392 LFLQKE
-399 CKVLKT
+399 
-405 LQVSEPKVFFGRVTK
+405 SEIDLSKKVFFGRITK

-432 YQKDEFGNLLKD
+432 YQKDEFGNFLKNE
-444 KNKEPILDEDF
+444 NKELILEEDF
-455 SKIIQ
+455 TKIIN
-460 DYKDFQ
+460 DYKIFQ
-466 ATTELVTKNS
+466 QTNELETANS
-476 FALPTA
+476 FLFPVA

-489 FDYYAPENRKLLNK
+489 FDYYAPQNRKLLNK
-503 LKSQNAVK
+503 LKSLNAVK
-511 LADLCEIVKV
+511 LSEICDIVKT
-521 KSKKLSQAN
+521 KSKKLAQLN
-530 GTVDYIE
+530 EMVDYIE
-537 LSDINTHSYEIINTT
+537 LSDINTHSYEIINAN
-552 SYLVHKLPSRASYE
+552 SYLVHELPSRASYE
-566 VKENDILTAVAG
+566 VRENDILTAVAG
-578 NSIGTRK
+578 NSIGTHK
-585 HATALVTKDYEG
+585 HATALATKDYEG

-610 KIDLYYLLYY
+610 KVDLYYLLYY
-620 LRTEMFL
+620 LRSEMFL

-642 SDDDLGKILVYLPE
+642 SDFDLNRILVYLPTE
-656 EKILKEISQIVRYSF
+656 NILQEVSEKVRYSF
-671 ELRKQAREEVE
+671 ELRKQAKEEVE
-682 KIMIEF
+682 KITVEF

>member
-1 MVKRH
+1 MQ
-6 LKKENKNTNTMDQPN
+6 QPN
-21 IFEVQKETSLL
+21 IFETQPETSLL

-58 KVLFMKVFNEKLRKN
+58 KVLFMRVYNENLRKN
-73 WFWIDEKEYKLCL
+73 WFWIDEKGYKQCL
-86 NDNVSNNFTER
+86 SGDAPIDFIER
-97 TYELWEKS
+97 TTELWEKA
-105 KKDFADIFEPSEKI
+105 KKDFSDIFEPNEKI

-131 KLQNIDFS
+131 KLQNVNFS

-172 FCVEFLQPQPHEKII
+172 FCVEFLQPKPHEKII

-200 YQYLLDNFQVSKQE
+200 YQYLLDNFQITKEE
-214 IIPNLFGIDINKTIV
+214 IIPHLFGIDINKTIV

-235 LLLECNTNLNVIAQ
+235 LLLECNTNLNIIAQ

-259 LSFGQ
+259 LSFRQ
-264 PIENQMD
+264 SIDNQMD

-296 GYKWQGSPLT
+296 GYKWQDAPQKSTLQ
-306 SEGGIQYVKTKTLHT
+306 SEEVGEYFKTKVLHI

-355 SLEYLRYFI
+355 SLEYLRFFI
-364 KEKASVLAVVN
+364 KQKARVLAVVN

-392 LFLEKQT
+392 LFLQKETVKDLS
-399 CKVLKT
+399 K
-405 LQVSEPKVFFGRVTK
+405 KVFFGRVTK

-432 YQKDEFGNLLKD
+432 YQKDEFGNLLKNE
-444 KNKEPILDEDF
+444 NKELVLDEDF
-455 SKIIQ
+455 SKIIH
-460 DYKDFQ
+460 DYKTFQ
-466 ATTELVTKNS
+466 KTNEISTENS
-476 FALPTA
+476 FSFPVA

-503 LKSQNAVK
+503 LNSLNAVK
-511 LADLCEIVKV
+511 LSDICEIVKI
-521 KSKKLSQAN
+521 KSKKLSQSN
-530 GTVDYIE
+530 ENVSYIE
-537 LSDINTHSYEIINTT
+537 LSDINTHSYEIINANT
-552 SYLVHKLPSRASYE
+552 YLVHELPSRASYE
-566 VKENDILTAVAG
+566 VRENDIITAVAG
-578 NSIGTRK
+578 NSIGTNK

-610 KIDLYYLLYY
+610 KVDLYYLLYY

-642 SDDDLGKILVYLPE
+642 SDYDLGRILVYLPE
-656 EKILKEISQIVRYSF
+656 EKVLQEISQKMRYSF
-671 ELRKQAREEVE
+671 ELRKQAKEEVE
-682 KIMIEF
+682 KIMVEF

>member
-1 MVKRH
+1 M
-6 LKKENKNTNTMDQPN
+6 
-21 IFEVQKETSLL
+21 S
-32 KKFSEIHNSIYAND
+32 SEEFAEIKA
-46 GLSAQQALDEML
+46 G
-58 KVLFMKVFNEKLRKN
+58 K
-73 WFWIDEKEYKLCL
+73 
-86 NDNVSNNFTER
+86 
-97 TYELWEKS
+97 KS
-105 KKDFADIFEPSEKI
+105 KTFTVRIESLFQRTIESFADVFEPSEKI

-131 KLQNIDFS
+131 KLQNVDFS

-200 YQYLLDNFQVSKQE
+200 YQYLLANFQVSKQE

-235 LLLECNTNLNVIAQ
+235 LLLECNTSLNIVAQ

-296 GYKWQGSPLT
+296 GYKWQGENPN
-306 SEGGIQYVKTKTLHT
+306 YFKTKILHS

-336 LKEGGRMAIVLPN
+336 LKEGGKMAIVLPN

-355 SLEYLRYFI
+355 SLEYLRIFI
-364 KEKASVLAVVN
+364 KQKARVLAVVN

-392 LFLEKQT
+392 LFCRKILFVKMSTKKQ
-399 CKVLKT
+399 KV
-405 LQVSEPKVFFGRVTK
+405 S
-420 LGYQGN
+420 
-426 KNGNPI
+426 
-432 YQKDEFGNLLKD
+432 QKKYFLPELPNWVIKATRTVQ
-444 KNKEPILDEDF
+444 PF
-455 SKIIQ
+455 SKKTIL
-460 DYKDFQ
+460 
-466 ATTELVTKNS
+466 AT
-476 FALPTA
+476 F
-482 ELNGRFD
+482 
-489 FDYYAPENRKLLNK
+489 
-503 LKSQNAVK
+503 
-511 LADLCEIVKV
+511 
-521 KSKKLSQAN
+521 
-530 GTVDYIE
+530 
-537 LSDINTHSYEIINTT
+537 
-552 SYLVHKLPSRASYE
+552 
-566 VKENDILTAVAG
+566 
-578 NSIGTRK
+578 
-585 HATALVTKDYEG
+585 
-597 NICTNGFRILRNC
+597 
-610 KIDLYYLLYY
+610 
-620 LRTEMFL
+620 
-627 KQVFMYRTGAAIPNI
+627 
-642 SDDDLGKILVYLPE
+642 
-656 EKILKEISQIVRYSF
+656 
-671 ELRKQAREEVE
+671 
-682 KIMIEF
+682 

>member
-1 MVKRH
+1 MQN
-6 LKKENKNTNTMDQPN
+6 L
-21 IFEVQKETSLL
+21 FETHPESSLL
-32 KKFSEIHNSIYAND
+32 KIFSEIHNSIYAND
-46 GLSAQQALDEML
+46 GLSAQQGLDEML
-58 KVLFMKVFNEKLRKN
+58 KVLFIKVFA
-73 WFWIDEKEYKLCL
+73 EKENTK
-86 NDNVSNNFTER
+86 DFFVSSEEFAEI
-97 TYELWEKS
+97 KAG
-105 KKDFADIFEPSEKI
+105 KKNKPFSARIENLFQKTIESFADIFEPTEKI

-124 SLAFAVN
+124 SLAFALN
-131 KLQNIDFS
+131 KLQNVNFS

-200 YQYLLDNFQVSKQE
+200 YQYLLDHFQTSKQE

-235 LLLECNTNLNVIAQ
+235 LLLECNTKLNIVAQ

-264 PIENQMD
+264 TIQNQMD

-296 GYKWQGSPLT
+296 GYKWQEENT
-306 SEGGIQYVKTKTLHT
+306 TYFKTKILHT

-355 SLEYLRYFI
+355 SLEYLRIFI
-364 KEKASVLAVVN
+364 KQKARVLAVVN

-392 LFLEKQT
+392 LFLQKNVVCVDTNNGIKPSAFGEGLGG
-399 CKVLKT
+399 V
-405 LQVSEPKVFFGRVTK
+405 KVFFGRVTK

-426 KNGNPI
+426 KNGNPV
-432 YQKDEFGNLLKD
+432 YQKDEFGNLLKYE
-444 KNKEPILDEDF
+444 NKGLIVDEDF

-460 DYKDFQ
+460 DYKIFQ
-466 ATTELVTKNS
+466 ETNEIETQNS
-476 FALPTA
+476 FSFPVA

-503 LKSQNAVK
+503 LKNLNAVK
-511 LADLCEIVKV
+511 LAELCEIVKV
-521 KSKKLSQAN
+521 KSKKLAN
-530 GTVDYIE
+530 LNEMVEYIE
-537 LSDINTHSYEIINTT
+537 LSDINTHSYEIINTNT
-552 SYLVHKLPSRASYE
+552 YLVHQLPSRASYE
-566 VKENDILTAVAG
+566 VRENDILTAVAG
-578 NSIGTRK
+578 NSIGTNK

-610 KIDLYYLLYY
+610 KVDLYYLLYY

-642 SDDDLGKILVYLPE
+642 SDYDLGRILVYLPE
-656 EKILKEISQIVRYSF
+656 KKVLQEICEKVRYSF
-671 ELRKQAREEVE
+671 ELRKQAKEEVE
-682 KIMIEF
+682 KITVEF

>member
-1 MVKRH
+1 M
-6 LKKENKNTNTMDQPN
+6 EQPN
-21 IFEVQKETSLL
+21 IFDLQKETSLL

-58 KVLFMKVFNEKLRKN
+58 KILFIKVLA
-73 WFWIDEKEYKLCL
+73 EKE
-86 NDNVSNNFTER
+86 NTQDFFVSSEEFAEIKAGKKNKAFSTRIESLFQR
-97 TYELWEKS
+97 TIES
-105 KKDFADIFEPSEKI
+105 FADVFEPSEKI

-131 KLQNIDFS
+131 KLQNVDFS

-200 YQYLLDNFQVSKQE
+200 YQYLLDNSQTSKQE

-235 LLLECNTNLNVIAQ
+235 LLLECNTNLNIIAQ

-264 PIENQMD
+264 PIENQID

-296 GYKWQGSPLT
+296 GYKWQGENT
-306 SEGGIQYVKTKTLHT
+306 NYFKTKTLHT

-355 SLEYLRYFI
+355 SLEYLRIFI
-364 KEKASVLAVVN
+364 KQKARVLAVVN

-392 LFLEKQT
+392 LFLQKETEKDLSQ
-399 CKVLKT
+399 
-405 LQVSEPKVFFGRVTK
+405 KVFFGRVTK

-426 KNGNPI
+426 KNGTAI
-432 YQKDEFGNLLKD
+432 YKKDEFGNLLKD

-460 DYKDFQ
+460 EYKIFQ
-466 ATTELVTKNS
+466 QTNEVETENS
-476 FALPTA
+476 FLFPVA

-503 LKSQNAVK
+503 LKSLNAVK

-537 LSDINTHSYEIINTT
+537 LSDINTHSYEIINATE
-552 SYLVHKLPSRASYE
+552 YLVHELPSRASYE
-566 VKENDILTAVAG
+566 VRENDILTAVAG
-578 NSIGTRK
+578 NSIGTNK

-597 NICTNGFRILRNC
+597 NICTNGFRILRNF

-627 KQVFMYRTGAAIPNI
+627 KQVFIYRTGAAIPNI
-642 SDDDLGKILVYLPE
+642 SDYDLGRILVYLPE
-656 EKILKEISQIVRYSF
+656 EKVLQEISEKVRYSF
-671 ELRKQAREEVE
+671 ELRKQAKEEVE
-682 KIMIEF
+682 KITVAF

>member
-1 MVKRH
+1 M
-6 LKKENKNTNTMDQPN
+6 QQSN
-21 IFEVQKETSLL
+21 IFETQQETSLL
-32 KKFSEIHNSIYAND
+32 KKFAEIHNSIYAND

-58 KVLFMKVFNEKLRKN
+58 KVLFIKVF
-73 WFWIDEKEYKLCL
+73 DEKE
-86 NDNVSNNFTER
+86 NSQQFFVNNEEFNEI
-97 TYELWEKS
+97 KAG
-105 KKDFADIFEPSEKI
+105 KKNKAFVQRIESLFQKTIQAFSDIFEANESI
-119 KLSLA
+119 KLSPIAL
-124 SLAFAVN
+124 SFAIN

-172 FCVEFLQPQPHEKII
+172 FCVAFLQPQAHEKII

-235 LLLECNTNLNVIAQ
+235 LLLEYNTNLNIISQ

-264 PIENQMD
+264 KIENKFD

-276 PPFGTL
+276 PPFGTM

-290 LRKYEL
+290 LKKYEL
-296 GYKWQGSPLT
+296 GYKWQESPLT
-306 SEGGIQYVKTKTLHT
+306 TEGKKTLTPDGGMYRKTKTLHI

-355 SLEYLRYFI
+355 SLEYLRIFI
-364 KEKASVLAVVN
+364 KQKARVLAVIN

-392 LFLEKQT
+392 LFLQKNITFENNDKYEA
-399 CKVLKT
+399 K
-405 LQVSEPKVFFGRVTK
+405 KVFFGRITK

-432 YQKDEFGNLLKD
+432 YQKDEFGSFLKNE
-444 KNKEPILDEDF
+444 NKELILEEDF
-455 SKIIQ
+455 SKIIN
-460 DYKDFQ
+460 DYKIFQ
-466 ATTELVTKNS
+466 KTNAIATETTFCFPVS
-476 FALPTA
+476 

-489 FDYYAPENRKLLNK
+489 FDYYAPQNRKLLNK
-503 LKSQNAVK
+503 LTSLNAVK
-511 LADLCEIVKV
+511 LSELCEIVKI
-521 KSKKLSQAN
+521 KSKKLSQLN
-530 GTVDYIE
+530 ETVDYIE
-537 LSDINTHSYEIINTT
+537 LSDINTHSYEIINANT
-552 SYLVHKLPSRASYE
+552 YLVHELPSRASYE
-566 VKENDILTAVAG
+566 VRENDILTAVAG
-578 NSIGTRK
+578 NSIGTHK
-585 HATALVTKDYEG
+585 HATALATKDYEG
-597 NICTNGFRILRNC
+597 SICTNGFRILRNC
-610 KIDLYYLLYY
+610 QVDLYYLLYY
-620 LRTEMFL
+620 LRSEMFL

-642 SDDDLGKILVYLPE
+642 SDFDLNRVLVYLPDE
-656 EKILKEISQIVRYSF
+656 NILQEISEKVRYSF
-671 ELRKQAREEVE
+671 ELRKQAKEEVD
-682 KIMIEF
+682 KIMLEF

>member
-1 MVKRH
+1 
-6 LKKENKNTNTMDQPN
+6 
-21 IFEVQKETSLL
+21 
-32 KKFSEIHNSIYAND
+32 
-46 GLSAQQALDEML
+46 
-58 KVLFMKVFNEKLRKN
+58 
-73 WFWIDEKEYKLCL
+73 
-86 NDNVSNNFTER
+86 
-97 TYELWEKS
+97 
-105 KKDFADIFEPSEKI
+105 
-119 KLSLA
+119 
-124 SLAFAVN
+124 LAFTVN
-131 KLQNIDFS
+131 KLQNVDFS

-172 FCVEFLQPQPHEKII
+172 FCVEFLQPKPHEKII

-235 LLLECNTNLNVIAQ
+235 LLLECNTSLNIVAQ

-271 IVLAN
+271 IVLTN

-296 GYKWQGSPLT
+296 GYKWQGENT
-306 SEGGIQYVKTKTLHT
+306 NYFKTKTLHT

-349 GMFENP
+349 GMFENL
-355 SLEYLRYFI
+355 SLEYLRIFI
-364 KEKASVLAVVN
+364 KQKARVFAVVN

-392 LFLEKQT
+392 LFLKKETEKDLSQ
-399 CKVLKT
+399 
-405 LQVSEPKVFFGRVTK
+405 KVFFGRVTK

-426 KNGNPI
+426 KNGTAI
-432 YQKDEFGNLLKD
+432 YKKDEFGNLLKD
-444 KNKEPILDEDF
+444 QNNEPILDEDF
-455 SKIIQ
+455 SKTIQ
-460 DYKDFQ
+460 DYKKFQ
-466 ATTELVTKNS
+466 QTNEIQTENS
-476 FALPTA
+476 FSFPVA

-503 LKSQNAVK
+503 LKSLNAVK

-521 KSKKLSQAN
+521 KSKKLSQPN
-530 GTVDYIE
+530 ETVNYIE
-537 LSDINTHSYEIINTT
+537 LSDINTHSYEIINATE
-552 SYLVHKLPSRASYE
+552 YLVHELPSRASYE
-566 VKENDILTAVAG
+566 VRENDILTAVAG
-578 NSIGTRK
+578 NSIGTSK
-585 HATALVTKDYEG
+585 HATALVTKEYEG
-597 NICTNGFRILRNC
+597 NICTNGFRVLRNC
-610 KIDLYYLLYY
+610 KVDLYYLLYY

-642 SDDDLGKILVYLPE
+642 SDYDLGRILVYLPE
-656 EKILKEISQIVRYSF
+656 EKVLQEISEKVRYSF
-671 ELRKQAREEVE
+671 ELRKQAKEEVE
-682 KIMIEF
+682 KIMVAF

>member
-1 MVKRH
+1 M
-6 LKKENKNTNTMDQPN
+6 PN
-21 IFEVQKETSLL
+21 RKLT
-32 KKFSEIHNSIYAND
+32 
-46 GLSAQQALDEML
+46 LSAQQGLDEML
-58 KVLFMKVFNEKLRKN
+58 KILFIKVLSDKENIHDFFVSS
-73 WFWIDEKEYKLCL
+73 DEFAEIKAGK
-86 NDNVSNNFTER
+86 
-97 TYELWEKS
+97 KS
-105 KKDFADIFEPSEKI
+105 KTFLARIDSLFQRTIQSFADVFEPSEKI

-131 KLQNIDFS
+131 KLQNVDFS

-153 ASTEKADRGQFFT
+153 ANTEKADRGQFFT

-214 IIPNLFGIDINKTIV
+214 IIPNLYGIDINKTIV

-235 LLLECNTNLNVIAQ
+235 LLLECNTSLNIVAQ
-249 NSLEDLDELA
+249 NSLEDIDELA

-296 GYKWQGSPLT
+296 GYKWQGANT
-306 SEGGIQYVKTKTLHT
+306 NYFKTKILHT

-355 SLEYLRYFI
+355 SLEYLRFFI
-364 KEKASVLAVVN
+364 KQKARVLAVVN

-392 LFLEKQT
+392 LFLQKMAVGEDTNNGEKDLS
-399 CKVLKT
+399 K
-405 LQVSEPKVFFGRVTK
+405 KVFFGRVTK

-426 KNGNPI
+426 KNGTAN
-432 YQKDEFGNLLKD
+432 YKKDEFGNFLKD

-460 DYKDFQ
+460 DYQAFQ
-466 ATTELVTKNS
+466 ASNEIETENS
-476 FALPTA
+476 FSFLLD

-503 LKSQNAVK
+503 LKSLKAVK
-511 LADLCEIVKV
+511 LSDLCEIVKV
-521 KSKKLSQAN
+521 KSKKLSQAS
-530 GTVDYIE
+530 GTVHYIE
-537 LSDINTHSYEIINTT
+537 LSDINTHSYEIINATE
-552 SYLVHKLPSRASYE
+552 YLVHELPSRASYE
-566 VKENDILTAVAG
+566 VQENDILTAVAG
-578 NSIGTRK
+578 NSIGTGK

-597 NICTNGFRILRNC
+597 NICTNGFRVLRNC
-610 KIDLYYLLYY
+610 KVDLYYLLYY

-642 SDDDLGKILVYLPE
+642 SDYDLGRILVYLPE
-656 EKILKEISQIVRYSF
+656 EKVLQEISQKVRYSF
-671 ELRKQAREEVE
+671 ELRKQAKEEVE
-682 KIMIEF
+682 KITIAF

>member
-1 MVKRH
+1 M
-6 LKKENKNTNTMDQPN
+6 EQFN
-21 IFEVQKETSLL
+21 IFDLQKETSLL

-58 KVLFMKVFNEKLRKN
+58 KILFIKVLA
-73 WFWIDEKEYKLCL
+73 EKE
-86 NDNVSNNFTER
+86 NTQDFFVSSEEFTEIKAGK
-97 TYELWEKS
+97 KS
-105 KKDFADIFEPSEKI
+105 KTFLARIESLFQRTIESFADVFEPNEKI

-131 KLQNIDFS
+131 KLQNVDFS

-200 YQYLLDNFQVSKQE
+200 YQYLSDNFQVSKQE

-235 LLLECNTNLNVIAQ
+235 LLLECNTNLNIVAQ

-259 LSFGQ
+259 LSFGK
-264 PIENQMD
+264 PIENEMD

-296 GYKWQGSPLT
+296 GYKWQGENT
-306 SEGGIQYVKTKTLHT
+306 NYFKTKTLHT

-336 LKEGGRMAIVLPN
+336 LKEGGRMAIILPN

-355 SLEYLRYFI
+355 SLEYLRIFI
-364 KEKASVLAVVN
+364 KQKARVLAVVN

-392 LFLEKQT
+392 LFLQKETEKDLS
-399 CKVLKT
+399 K
-405 LQVSEPKVFFGRVTK
+405 KVFFGRVTK

-426 KNGNPI
+426 KNGTAI
-432 YQKDEFGNLLKD
+432 YKKDEFGNLLKD
-444 KNKEPILDEDF
+444 KDKEPILDEDF

-460 DYKDFQ
+460 EYKIFQ
-466 ATTELVTKNS
+466 QTNEIETENS
-476 FALPTA
+476 FLFPVA

-503 LKSQNAVK
+503 LKSLNAVK
-511 LADLCEIVKV
+511 LSDLCEIVKV

-530 GTVDYIE
+530 ETVDYIE
-537 LSDINTHSYEIINTT
+537 LSDINTHSYEIINAT
-552 SYLVHKLPSRASYE
+552 SYLVHELPSRASYE
-566 VKENDILTAVAG
+566 VREDDILTAVAG
-578 NSIGTRK
+578 NSIGTSK
-585 HATALVTKDYEG
+585 HATALVTKEYEG
-597 NICTNGFRILRNC
+597 SICTNGFRVLRNC
-610 KIDLYYLLYY
+610 KVDLYYLLYY

-642 SDDDLGKILVYLPE
+642 SDYDLGRILVYLPE
-656 EKILKEISQIVRYSF
+656 EKVLQEISEKVRYSF
-671 ELRKQAREEVE
+671 ELRKQAKEEVE
-682 KIMIEF
+682 KITVAF

>member
-1 MVKRH
+1 M
-6 LKKENKNTNTMDQPN
+6 EQSN
-21 IFEVQKETSLL
+21 IFETQKETSLL

-58 KVLFMKVFNEKLRKN
+58 KVLFIKVF
-73 WFWIDEKEYKLCL
+73 DEKENTKQFFINNEEF
-86 NDNVSNNFTER
+86 NDI
-97 TYELWEKS
+97 KAG
-105 KKDFADIFEPSEKI
+105 KKTKTFVQRIESLFQKTVQGFSDIFDANETI
-119 KLSLA
+119 KLSPIAL
-124 SLAFAVN
+124 SFAIN
-131 KLQNIDFS
+131 KLQNVDFS

-200 YQYLLDNFQVSKQE
+200 YQYLLDNFQVSKQD

-235 LLLECNTNLNVIAQ
+235 LLLECNTNLNIIAQ

-296 GYKWQGSPLT
+296 GYKWQG
-306 SEGGIQYVKTKTLHT
+306 ENYNYHKTKTLHT

-355 SLEYLRYFI
+355 SLEYLRIFI
-364 KEKASVLAVVN
+364 KQKARVLAVVN

-392 LFLEKQT
+392 LFLQKE
-399 CKVLKT
+399 
-405 LQVSEPKVFFGRVTK
+405 SEIDLSKKVFFGRITK

-432 YQKDEFGNLLKD
+432 YQKDEFGNFLKNE
-444 KNKEPILDEDF
+444 NKELILEEDF
-455 SKIIQ
+455 TKIIN
-460 DYKDFQ
+460 DYKTFQ
-466 ATTELVTKNS
+466 KTNELETENS
-476 FALPTA
+476 FLFPVS

-489 FDYYAPENRKLLNK
+489 FDYYAPQNRKLLNK
-503 LKSQNAVK
+503 LKNLNAVR
-511 LADLCEIVKV
+511 LSELCEIVKV
-521 KSKKLSQAN
+521 KSKKLTQLN
-530 GTVDYIE
+530 ETVDYIE
-537 LSDINTHSYEIINTT
+537 LSDINTHSYEIINANT
-552 SYLVHKLPSRASYE
+552 YLVHELPSRASYE
-566 VKENDILTAVAG
+566 VRNNDILTAVAG
-578 NSIGTRK
+578 NSIGTHK
-585 HATALVTKDYEG
+585 HATALVTKNYEG

-610 KIDLYYLLYY
+610 KVDVYYLLYY
-620 LRTEMFL
+620 LRSEMFL

-642 SDDDLGKILVYLPE
+642 SDFDLNRILVYLPPE
-656 EKILKEISQIVRYSF
+656 NILQEVSEKVRYSF
-671 ELRKQAREEVE
+671 ELRKQAKEEVE
-682 KIMIEF
+682 KIMVEF

>member
-1 MVKRH
+1 MQ
-6 LKKENKNTNTMDQPN
+6 QPN
-21 IFEVQKETSLL
+21 IFETQPETSLL

-58 KVLFMKVFNEKLRKN
+58 KVLFIKVFA
-73 WFWIDEKEYKLCL
+73 EKE
-86 NDNVSNNFTER
+86 NTQDFFVSSEEFTDI
-97 TYELWEKS
+97 KGG
-105 KKDFADIFEPSEKI
+105 KKNKAFLVRIESLFQKTIENFADIFEANEKI

-153 ASTEKADRGQFFT
+153 ANTEKADRGQFFT

-172 FCVEFLQPQPHEKII
+172 FCVEFLQPKPHEKII

-235 LLLECNTNLNVIAQ
+235 LLLECNTHLNIIAQ

-264 PIENQMD
+264 TIENQMD

-296 GYKWQGSPLT
+296 GYKWQSQHEHPPLGGT
-306 SEGGIQYVKTKTLHT
+306 EGGYFKTKTLHT

-355 SLEYLRYFI
+355 SLEYLRIFI
-364 KEKASVLAVVN
+364 KQKARVLAVVN

-383 FGTGVKTSI
+383 YGTGVKTSI
-392 LFLEKQT
+392 LFLEKNINSE
-399 CKVLKT
+399 KT
-405 LQVSEPKVFFGRVTK
+405 NNINKRIFFGRITK

-432 YQKDEFGNLLKD
+432 YQKDEFGNLRKD
-444 KNKEPILDEDF
+444 ENKELILEEDF

-460 DYKDFQ
+460 DYKTFQ
-466 ATTELVTKNS
+466 ETNEIETQNAFCFPVSEI
-476 FALPTA
+476 
-482 ELNGRFD
+482 NGRFD

-503 LKSQNAVK
+503 LKSLNAVK
-511 LADLCEIVKV
+511 LSDLCEIVKV
-521 KSKKLSQAN
+521 KSKKLLQAN

-537 LSDINTHSYEIINTT
+537 LSDINTHSYEIINANT
-552 SYLVHKLPSRASYE
+552 YLVHELPSRASYE
-566 VKENDILTAVAG
+566 VRENDILTAVAG
-578 NSIGTRK
+578 NSIGTHK
-585 HATALVTKDYEG
+585 HATALATKG
-597 NICTNGFRILRNC
+597 
-610 KIDLYYLLYY
+610 
-620 LRTEMFL
+620 
-627 KQVFMYRTGAAIPNI
+627 
-642 SDDDLGKILVYLPE
+642 
-656 EKILKEISQIVRYSF
+656 
-671 ELRKQAREEVE
+671 RKNNDRVL
-682 KIMIEF
+682 MRLF

>member
-1 MVKRH
+1 M
-6 LKKENKNTNTMDQPN
+6 QQSN
-21 IFEVQKETSLL
+21 IFEPHPETSLL

-46 GLSAQQALDEML
+46 GLSAQQALDELL
-58 KVLFMKVFNEKLRKN
+58 KVLFIKVFA
-73 WFWIDEKEYKLCL
+73 EKE
-86 NDNVSNNFTER
+86 NTQDFFVSSEEFVEIKAGK
-97 TYELWEKS
+97 KS
-105 KKDFADIFEPSEKI
+105 KTFVTRIESLFQRTIESFADVFESSEKI

-131 KLQNIDFS
+131 KLQNVDFS

-200 YQYLLDNFQVSKQE
+200 YQYLSDNFQVAKQG

-235 LLLECNTNLNVIAQ
+235 LLLECNTNLNIIAQ

-264 PIENQMD
+264 TIENQMD

-276 PPFGTL
+276 PPFGTM

-296 GYKWQGSPLT
+296 GYKWQGNPL
-306 SEGGIQYVKTKTLHT
+306 SLEGGTYYKTKTLHT

-336 LKEGGRMAIVLPN
+336 LKEGGKMAIVLPN

-364 KEKASVLAVVN
+364 KQKAKVLAVVN

-392 LFLEKQT
+392 LFLQKNVVGEDTDKDNE
-399 CKVLKT
+399 
-405 LQVSEPKVFFGRVTK
+405 SKVFFGRVSK

-426 KNGNPI
+426 KNGTAI
-432 YQKDEFGNLLKD
+432 YKKDEFGNLLKD

-460 DYKDFQ
+460 EYKTFQ
-466 ATTELVTKNS
+466 QTNEIETENS
-476 FALPTA
+476 FSFPAA

-503 LKSQNAVK
+503 LKSLNAVK
-511 LADLCEIVKV
+511 LSDLCEIVKV

-537 LSDINTHSYEIINTT
+537 LSDINTHSYEIINATE
-552 SYLVHKLPSRASYE
+552 YLVHELPSRASYE
-566 VKENDILTAVAG
+566 VRENDILTAVAG
-578 NSIGTRK
+578 NSIGTSK
-585 HATALVTKDYEG
+585 HATALVTKEYEG
-597 NICTNGFRILRNC
+597 NICTNGFRVLRNC

-642 SDDDLGKILVYLPE
+642 SDYDLGRILVYLPE
-656 EKILKEISQIVRYSF
+656 ETVLQEISRKIRYSF
-671 ELRKQAREEVE
+671 ELRKQAKEEVE
-682 KIMIEF
+682 KITIEF

>member
-1 MVKRH
+1 M
-6 LKKENKNTNTMDQPN
+6 EQSS

-58 KVLFMKVFNEKLRKN
+58 KILFIKVFA
-73 WFWIDEKEYKLCL
+73 EKE
-86 NDNVSNNFTER
+86 NTQDFFVSSEEFVEIKAGKKGKTFLMRIESIFQR
-97 TYELWEKS
+97 TIEN
-105 KKDFADIFEPSEKI
+105 FADVFEPNEKI

-131 KLQNIDFS
+131 KLQNVDFS
-139 DTTDAKG
+139 DTRDAKG

-172 FCVEFLQPQPHEKII
+172 FCVEFLQPKPHDKII

-200 YQYLLDNFQVSKQE
+200 YQYLLDNFQVSKLQ
-214 IIPNLFGIDINKTIV
+214 IIPNFFGIDINKTIV

-235 LLLECNTNLNVIAQ
+235 LLLECNTNLNIVAQ

-264 PIENQMD
+264 PIEKQMD

-296 GYKWQGSPLT
+296 GYKWQGENT
-306 SEGGIQYVKTKTLHT
+306 NYFKTKTLHT

-336 LKEGGRMAIVLPN
+336 LKEGGKMAIVLPN

-355 SLEYLRYFI
+355 SLEYLRIFV
-364 KEKASVLAVVN
+364 KQKARVLAVVN

-392 LFLEKQT
+392 LFLQKETEKDLS
-399 CKVLKT
+399 K
-405 LQVSEPKVFFGRVTK
+405 KVFFGRVTK

-426 KNGNPI
+426 KNGTAI
-432 YQKDEFGNLLKD
+432 YRKDEFGNFLKD

-460 DYKDFQ
+460 EYKMFQ
-466 ATTELVTKNS
+466 SNNEIATNNS
-476 FALPTA
+476 FSFPVA

-489 FDYYAPENRKLLNK
+489 FDYYSPENRKLINK
-503 LKSQNAVK
+503 LKSLNAVK
-511 LADLCEIVKV
+511 LADLCEVTKV
-521 KSKKLSQAN
+521 KSKKLLQAN
-530 GTVDYIE
+530 ETVDYIE
-537 LSDINTHSYEIINTT
+537 LSDINTHSYEIINST
-552 SYLVHKLPSRASYE
+552 SSLVHELPSRASYE
-566 VKENDILTAVAG
+566 VQENDILTAVAG
-578 NSIGTRK
+578 NSIGTNK
-585 HATALVTKDYEG
+585 HATALVTKGFEG
-597 NICTNGFRILRNC
+597 NICTNGFRVLRNC
-610 KIDLYYLLYY
+610 KVDLYYLLYY

-642 SDDDLGKILVYLPE
+642 SDYDLARTLVYLPE
-656 EKILKEISQIVRYSF
+656 EKVLKEISEKVRYSF
-671 ELRKQAREEVE
+671 ELRKQAKKEIE
-682 KIMIEF
+682 KIKVAF